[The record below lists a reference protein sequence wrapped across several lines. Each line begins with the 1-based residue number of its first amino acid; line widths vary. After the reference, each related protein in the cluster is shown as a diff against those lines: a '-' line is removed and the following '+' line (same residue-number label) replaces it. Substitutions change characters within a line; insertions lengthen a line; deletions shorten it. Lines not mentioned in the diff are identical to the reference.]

1 MEVVPM
7 LTRTDPFRDLDRL
20 TEQLFG
26 GTARPTLLA
35 MDAWRDQDTFVVELD
50 LPGVEPDAVEVDVEG
65 NVLRVSVER
74 PGRQAVEGQ
83 VLAAERPR
91 GRFSRQLILGDGL
104 DTEHAHASYAA
115 GVLRLEFPV
124 AEQAKPRK
132 VNVNVIENPVIP
144 GATDQDPAPAPE
156 ERKEVNA

>member
-7 LTRTDPFRDLDRL
+7 LMRTDPFRDLDRL
-20 TEQLFG
+20 TERLLG
-26 GTARPTLLA
+26 GTARPALLA

-50 LPGVEPDAVEVDVEG
+50 LPGVGPDAVDVDVEG

-74 PGRQAVEGQ
+74 PGRQGVEGQ
-83 VLAAERPR
+83 VLASERPR
-91 GRFSRQLILGDGL
+91 GRFSRQLILGDDL

-132 VNVNVIENPVIP
+132 VSVNVVDNRVIS
-144 GATDQDPAPAPE
+144 GATEEEAPPAPE
-156 ERKEVNA
+156 KRKEVNA